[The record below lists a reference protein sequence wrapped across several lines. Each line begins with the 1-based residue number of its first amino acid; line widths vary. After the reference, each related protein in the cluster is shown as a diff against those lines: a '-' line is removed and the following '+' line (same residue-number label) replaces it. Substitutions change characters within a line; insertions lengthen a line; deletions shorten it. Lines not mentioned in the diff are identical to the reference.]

1 MAKAKA
7 EAAIT
12 DSEVAVNT
20 EIDVVNE
27 SAEAVVESSEDDDND
42 SPAGPGLEDTLLD
55 EYVETTNE
63 IKNIDVVD
71 EEDKEL
77 IESGPIG
84 DNNADENN
92 GNNPES
98 LPKYTFS
105 EKVLDEYLASTKQE
119 DRIVQES
126 RGGNFV
132 SNKTHVIYVP
142 ITLFQQ

>member
-27 SAEAVVESSEDDDND
+27 SAEAVVESSEDDDD
-42 SPAGPGLEDTLLD
+42 SPAGPGPEDMLLD
-55 EYVETTNE
+55 EYMETTNE

-71 EEDKEL
+71 EEEKEL
-77 IESGPIG
+77 IESGTIG
-84 DNNADENN
+84 DNNADESN
-92 GNNPES
+92 GNSSES